1 MHDSRKELGNQTGQ
15 QNSQGF
21 EIEMTVRYL
30 IKLEPD
36 DNDTLLVTCPAS
48 LPEVAT
54 FGEDEADA
62 VRRARDAIEE
72 ALAARIG
79 DGMDIPAPASRSRG
93 RAVALPLMAALKV
106 PLYRSLREAG
116 LTRAELVRRLG
127 WNRESVD
134 RLFRL
139 DHASRLDQ
147 LDAAFRRSFAVSTCR
162 SNVQR

>member
-1 MHDSRKELGNQTGQ
+1 
-15 QNSQGF
+15 
-21 EIEMTVRYL
+21 MTVRYL

-36 DNDTLLVTCPAS
+36 DNDTLLVTCPA

-54 FGEDEADA
+54 FGEGEADA
-62 VRRARDAIEE
+62 MRRARDAIEE

-106 PLYRSLREAG
+106 SLYRSLREVG
-116 LTRAELVRRLG
+116 LTRAELMRRLG

-147 LDAAFRRSFAVSTCR
+147 LEAAFKALGRSVDVSIKR
-162 SNVQR
+162 AA

>member
-1 MHDSRKELGNQTGQ
+1 
-15 QNSQGF
+15 
-21 EIEMTVRYL
+21 MTVRYL

-36 DNDTLLVTCPAS
+36 DNDTLLVTCPA

-72 ALAARIG
+72 ALSTRIG

-106 PLYRSLREAG
+106 SLYRSLREAG
-116 LTRAELVRRLG
+116 LTRAELMRRLG
-127 WNRESVD
+127 WNWESVD

-139 DHASRLDQ
+139 DHASRLNQ
-147 LDAAFRRSFAVSTCR
+147 LEAAFKALGRSVDVSIKR
-162 SNVQR
+162 AA